1 MVHFI
6 KFRPI
11 KPKSPHLNGK
21 VERSQQTDKVEFYH
35 LLNLKDASS
44 NLPKLLSEWEY
55 FYNHKPPHSA
65 LGGKTPWEK
74 FKELE
79 PQTAIQPDVTQMYWD
94 SNEHILPRARKYL
107 KWKRKM
113 SHFC

>member
-55 FYNHKPPHSA
+55 FYNHKRPHSA
-65 LGGKTPWEK
+65 LEDKTPWGK

-79 PQTAIQPDVTQMYWD
+79 AQTPIQPDVTQMHWD
-94 SNEHILPRARKYL
+94 RNGHILPRSSKYL